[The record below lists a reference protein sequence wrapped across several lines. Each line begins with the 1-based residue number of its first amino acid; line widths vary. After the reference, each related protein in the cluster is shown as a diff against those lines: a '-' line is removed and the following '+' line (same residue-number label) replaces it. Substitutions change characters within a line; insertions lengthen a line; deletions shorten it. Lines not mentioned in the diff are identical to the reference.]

1 MSTTRKMSGA
11 WRFDIYRSA
20 GTVHDVGDR
29 SRRFKGRP
37 VGGGYLQV
45 FRDRP
50 WWSIRLIAHRG
61 LRSVGRPWA
70 PASPSGVGYTRHASS
85 EMRSAPKA
93 SAPLTTMVGEP
104 ANAVSAASALVC
116 TSRWST
122 ATSDRSSAVSAA
134 CTRSRASIQFR
145 AVINM
150 QNFDHHGLPLSAAG
164 PDHTAIRAGSELVG
178 TDYSGGCEGGCGG
191 VVGCAIG

>member
-1 MSTTRKMSGA
+1 MSTTRKMEVEPR
-11 WRFDIYRSA
+11 RFDIYGSA

-37 VGGGYLQV
+37 VVGGYLQV

-70 PASPSGVGYTRHASS
+70 PASPSESDTRHASS
-85 EMRSAPKA
+85 EMRFGTKA

-134 CTRSRASIQFR
+134 CTRSRASISSGSHQHAELR
-145 AVINM
+145 SPWP
-150 QNFDHHGLPLSAAG
+150 PLSAAG
-164 PDHTAIRAGSELVG
+164 ARSHRDPGRFELVWNRLQRRL
-178 TDYSGGCEGGCGG
+178 
-191 VVGCAIG
+191 